1 MLQLSD
7 EDQAEFREIF
17 GLVDTDGSGKIS
29 PSELGQLTK
38 KLGLNYTEVLQP
50 FQFHSLTHLQQ
61 KQLEQMV
68 REIDIDRSGEIDFD
82 GKS

>member
-38 KLGLNYTEVLQP
+38 KLGLNYSEVYNP
-50 FQFHSLTHLQQ
+50 SSFIHSPIYNRNNWSKWSEKLILTVTV
-61 KQLEQMV
+61 K
-68 REIDIDRSGEIDFD
+68 
-82 GKS
+82 